1 MKDNRLHEGLYLFVY
16 TILLL
21 SILSLL
27 PSFSLGTLPLKD
39 FDLLSDIRFSKPAP
53 QPIANTIIQAP
64 EPEVTRRNA
73 NCPPGIVCLEDYSE
87 DGKGLEPF
95 FRHLE
100 ERKSKAVRIAFYGDS
115 FIEGDILTSG
125 FRDTLQQLYGG
136 KGLGFVPLYSEVAKF
151 RTTIKHEFE
160 NLIQKSIVGK
170 YTTEPTFGVGGMVVR
185 AQEENWI
192 SYQPG
197 KNVKKLEKASLLYT
211 SEVPSTAKVTINDTS
226 AFELSIEQQTELSR
240 LPIAPGG
247 AESIRIQFTAADSV
261 NLYGMVFEN
270 ENGIYVD
277 NLAMRG
283 NSGLALTRISSPMLK
298 ASKKARPYHLIVLQ
312 FGLNVVAEQDSTDYT
327 WYVAGMRRVIEHFKN
342 AFPESSILLLGIS
355 DRSTNQDGEFTTM
368 PGVLRMR
375 TAQRKIAQ
383 KTGVLFWDTFEAMGG
398 ENSMVKL
405 AAMQPPLAGKD
416 HTHLNARGGKMLAG
430 KLAKALLFE
439 ISQYEKSAAAH

>member
-1 MKDNRLHEGLYLFVY
+1 MKDNRLHESLYLFVY

-21 SILSLL
+21 SVLSLL
-27 PSFSLGTLPLKD
+27 PSFSLGTLVLKD
-39 FDLLSDIRFSKPAP
+39 FDLLSDIRFTK
-53 QPIANTIIQAP
+53 P
-64 EPEVTRRNA
+64 EPPPVADTITPKPELEVTRRNA
-73 NCPPGIVCLEDYSE
+73 NCPPGIICLEDFSA

-100 ERKSKAVRIAFYGDS
+100 ERKSKPVRIAFYGDS

-125 FRDTLQQLYGG
+125 FRDTLQQIYGG

-160 NLIQKSIVGK
+160 NLVQKSIIGK
-170 YTTEPTFGVGGMVVR
+170 YSTEPTFGADGMVVR
-185 AQEENWI
+185 AEEENWI
-192 SYQPG
+192 TYKPG
-197 KNVKKLEKASLLYT
+197 KNLKKLEKASLLY
-211 SEVPSTAKVTINDTS
+211 SSAGPSKANVTLNDTT
-226 AFELSIEQQTELSR
+226 AFEISIEQQIELSR
-240 LPIAPGG
+240 LTIAPGG

-261 NLYGMVFEN
+261 NLYGMVFES

-283 NSGLALTRISSPMLK
+283 NSGLALTRISTSMLS
-298 ASKKARPYHLIVLQ
+298 ASKKIRPYHLIVLQ

-342 AFPESSILLLGIS
+342 VFPESSILLLGIS
-355 DRSTNQDGEFTTM
+355 DRSYNQVGEFTTL

-375 TAQRKIAQ
+375 AAQRKIAQ

-416 HTHLNARGGKMLAG
+416 HTHLNARGGKMLSG

-439 ISQYEKSAAAH
+439 ISQYERSAAH